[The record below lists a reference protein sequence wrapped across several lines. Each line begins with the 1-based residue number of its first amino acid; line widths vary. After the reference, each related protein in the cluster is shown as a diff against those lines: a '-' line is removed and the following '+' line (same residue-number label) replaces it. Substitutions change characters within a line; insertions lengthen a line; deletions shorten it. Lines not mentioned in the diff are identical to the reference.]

1 MQQKKS
7 DSGGFSHPAYLQSIL
22 LQNNINN
29 ENQPRRTLH
38 SIKFFFCPFKLFTA
52 VHWHTFSTPFSWHEP
67 ATYAHSLLF
76 CTYRSHFSRTQ
87 RAISLP
93 FLFLFEVFF
102 QNRVLYPPIH
112 PLFHPG
118 KTNGGCFFF
127 FPLLVKKERRAW
139 CFWHAR
145 AFFFLVTVVV
155 VLMLAF
161 LGLRWFNLLVFFSGG
176 KGVVCL

>member
-38 SIKFFFCPFKLFTA
+38 SIKFFFCPFQTIHGSTLTY
-52 VHWHTFSTPFSWHEP
+52 TFSTPFSWHEP

-76 CTYRSHFSRTQ
+76 CTYRSPFSRTQ

-102 QNRVLYPPIH
+102 QNRVLYPP
-112 PLFHPG
+112 FHPFFPSWENKRG
-118 KTNGGCFFF
+118 LFFSSSFRFSIKKKGVRGASGMRGLFFF
-127 FPLLVKKERRAW
+127 SL
-139 CFWHAR
+139 
-145 AFFFLVTVVV
+145 
-155 VLMLAF
+155 
-161 LGLRWFNLLVFFSGG
+161 
-176 KGVVCL
+176 